1 MERVEPGLFLRKP
14 IRDPESLL
22 WPSASR
28 GGRGSGPKPEEKL
41 ARKDRCFSSPLR
53 VGITGGCRPAKFTAV
68 GSFHCELDQEAV
80 FFRFRFQARAVGFT
94 ELQGRVCEKCKAFAP

>member
-1 MERVEPGLFLRKP
+1 MEGAEPGLFLGKP

-22 WPSASR
+22 WPSASQ

-53 VGITGGCRPAKFTAV
+53 VGIAGGHRLAKFTAV
-68 GSFHCELDQEAV
+68 GSLHWELDQEAV
-80 FFRFRFQARAVGFT
+80 FFPISVSSESCG
-94 ELQGRVCEKCKAFAP
+94 LYRVAGKSL